1 MAIELQHLAWF
12 RAIAAHGSLSAAAR
26 RLAVSQPT
34 LTATVKT
41 LEERLDTTLLRRG
54 PRGVTLTESGQVLE
68 RAAED
73 VLHRLERLE
82 AEIRGLETED
92 VGRFVIGC
100 HESLGAYFLPELLG
114 RLLEEAPRIDL
125 RLWNAA
131 SAEVREAVVDG
142 RVQFGL
148 VVNPAPH
155 PDLVMLDLFGD
166 AVAAVVSSAEP
177 ATPGLEAARARLAR
191 GPLIVAGRVAQT
203 GALIDAL
210 GADGVL
216 PERVIDCGDL
226 ELVKSLALG
235 GVGVALLPRRVAG
248 YGHAGALRLLHPELP
263 EVPDRI
269 QLLFRGDLHR
279 TRAALRVKDAIL
291 ARGRSLEA
299 QAG

>member
-1 MAIELQHLAWF
+1 
-12 RAIAAHGSLSAAAR
+12 
-26 RLAVSQPT
+26 
-34 LTATVKT
+34 
-41 LEERLDTTLLRRG
+41 
-54 PRGVTLTESGQVLE
+54 
-68 RAAED
+68 
-73 VLHRLERLE
+73 
-82 AEIRGLETED
+82 
-92 VGRFVIGC
+92 
-100 HESLGAYFLPELLG
+100 
-114 RLLEEAPRIDL
+114 
-125 RLWNAA
+125 
-131 SAEVREAVVDG
+131 VREAVVDG

-248 YGHAGALRLLHPELP
+248 YGLAGALRLLHPELP